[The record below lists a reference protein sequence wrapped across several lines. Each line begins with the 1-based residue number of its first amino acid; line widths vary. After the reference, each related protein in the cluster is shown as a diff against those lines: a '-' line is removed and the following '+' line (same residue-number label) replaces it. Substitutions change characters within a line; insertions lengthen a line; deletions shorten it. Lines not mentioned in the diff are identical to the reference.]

1 MFKFIATNEL
11 DGQRLIYRKSEYSID
26 TIPVRNSDICILIDY
41 LQIGFDS
48 VSNAC
53 TQIFGFFPQFQFSER
68 REFSIPNAQKGV
80 LLLNSEKY
88 GLEAGDSLCLKQ
100 TGDWISV
107 YSDKTKYIYFGKPQ
121 LSFNVSYIKFFPCC
135 IAAINDAGELEG
147 LWMLIDIEE

>member
-26 TIPVRNSDICILIDY
+26 TIPVRNSDICILIDD

-53 TQIFGFFPQFQFSER
+53 TQIFVFFFPQYQFSER

-88 GLEAGDSLCLKQ
+88 GLEAGDSLRLKQ
-100 TGDWISV
+100 TGD
-107 YSDKTKYIYFGKPQ
+107 
-121 LSFNVSYIKFFPCC
+121 
-135 IAAINDAGELEG
+135 
-147 LWMLIDIEE
+147 